1 MLHIWSE
8 QGWGE
13 GRGNGDGEERGG
25 EGRKKISDSS
35 TLFFTQLFAVMT
47 LMEE

>member
-1 MLHIWSE
+1 M
-8 QGWGE
+8 GGGE
-13 GRGNGDGEERGG
+13 GEWGGEERRG

-35 TLFFTQLFAVMT
+35 TLLFTQLFAVMT